1 MADEEKKIKAGES
14 EPENVAKL
22 PETDKVETESEVA
35 AKAGAADTLT
45 AGQEKSTE
53 TQGESEKAVEKK
65 PDESNDEKN
74 GEDERKFTQSQVNEI
89 AGKARADGR
98 ASALKELYSRYG
110 VDDEAGL
117 DGILGKGT
125 TYDEL
130 NEAYSTQ
137 GKSLREVQA
146 ENALLKTQINPT
158 RWEDVKLILNGKGLD
173 VTAENISGLLETHP
187 EWLGDSVKQSSV
199 EKAEEIAKTPS
210 RITKL
215 GSELSNDKDAEQK
228 EALDRLFGFG
238 K

>member
-14 EPENVAKL
+14 EPENVTKL
-22 PETDKVETESEVA
+22 SETDKVETDSEVA

-45 AGQEKSTE
+45 ACQENSTE

-74 GEDERKFTQSQVNEI
+74 GENERKFTQSQVNEI

-110 VDDEAGL
+110 VDDESGL
-117 DGILGKGT
+117 DGILGKGM